1 MKAKTPNVGEIPR
14 EGVPVLGPQDT
25 DLMTKVMQASELA
38 CELGTPLNV
47 LSGRVEG
54 LITATQEE
62 QTRRGL
68 EVVLGQAERLTQIRA
83 QLLELLGQASFR

>member
-1 MKAKTPNVGEIPR
+1 MKTRTPNIDEFPR
-14 EGVPVLGPQDT
+14 EGASVVGPQDT

-62 QTRRGL
+62 
-68 EVVLGQAERLTQIRA
+68 
-83 QLLELLGQASFR
+83 